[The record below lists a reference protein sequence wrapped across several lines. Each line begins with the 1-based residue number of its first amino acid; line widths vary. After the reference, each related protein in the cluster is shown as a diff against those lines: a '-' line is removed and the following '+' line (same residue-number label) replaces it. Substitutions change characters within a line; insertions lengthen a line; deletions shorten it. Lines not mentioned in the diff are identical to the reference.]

1 MGITLRIFLIVG
13 SALVFLA
20 IANSVRKSRIQMADS
35 VFWVA
40 FTLVILIIAIFPG
53 IAYFFSG
60 LLGFKSPSNFV
71 FLLIIGLLLIREYQS
86 SAQISVLRHK
96 LEQVAQDVA
105 LSDHEQRAGRR
116 NGRNSGR

>member
-53 IAYFFSG
+53 IAYFFSN
-60 LLGFKSPSNFV
+60 LLGFQSPSNFV
-71 FLLIIGLLLIREYQS
+71 FLLIIGLLLVREYQS

-96 LEQVAQDVA
+96 LEQVAQNVA
-105 LSDHEQRAGRR
+105 LGEHEQRNGRR
-116 NGRNSGR
+116 GGRDSAR

>member
-53 IAYFFSG
+53 IAYFFSN
-60 LLGFKSPSNFV
+60 LLGFQSPSNFV

-105 LSDHEQRAGRR
+105 LSDHERR
-116 NGRNSGR
+116 NRR

>member
-13 SALVFLA
+13 STLVFLA

-53 IAYFFSG
+53 IAYFFSN
-60 LLGFKSPSNFV
+60 LLGFQSPSNFV

-96 LEQVAQDVA
+96 LEQVAQNVA
-105 LSDHEQRAGRR
+105 LSDHEQRA
-116 NGRNSGR
+116 SGRSRRDSAR